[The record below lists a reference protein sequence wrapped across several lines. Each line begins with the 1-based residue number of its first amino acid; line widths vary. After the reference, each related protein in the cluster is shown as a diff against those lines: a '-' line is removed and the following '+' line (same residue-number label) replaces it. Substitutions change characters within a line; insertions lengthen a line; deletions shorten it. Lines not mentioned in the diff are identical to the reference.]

1 MIYLMTK
8 SKPILKKECKS
19 FFASIIGITRK
30 VFVLKFKILIE
41 FIKVHV
47 VGTSDYYMNRYTDKL
62 SQALEILI

>member
-1 MIYLMTK
+1 MKIFL
-8 SKPILKKECKS
+8 
-19 FFASIIGITRK
+19 ASIIGITRK